1 LLFFPLEHRK
11 WDAGNPV
18 APIALRRRWRVPYAP
33 DARIEQAVMNE
44 AVATAQRQVA
54 LGELPR
60 WDLSDLYPGPDSEA
74 LQHDLAQLADDA
86 EAFRDRYQ
94 GRLADLSGGA
104 LGAAVETYERLQE
117 TSGRI
122 MSSASLVHAGDLAD
136 SEIGRFFQTMQER
149 INAVSTTLLFFTLE
163 LNRLEDSVLEEKEAD
178 PALAHYHPWL
188 RDTRAFRPHQLSD
201 EVEKLLHEKYVAGRA
216 AWTRLFDETIADL
229 RFPIRGRE
237 LTEAEALDLL
247 SDRDPEVRR
256 ESALVI
262 GDVLGKN
269 ARTFGLITNTLAK
282 DKEIEDRWRRF
293 ARPISSR
300 NLANFVEDEVVD
312 ALITA
317 VRKAYPRLS
326 HRYYRLKAG
335 WFGVE
340 TLPFWDRNA
349 PLPEDE
355 DRLIPWR
362 EAESIVLSAYRTFSP
377 ELAAIGGRFFA
388 GGWIDAPVRPGKAS
402 GAFAHPTVPNAH
414 PYLLLNYQGRVRD
427 VMTLAHELGHGVHQV
442 LAARQGYLMAD
453 TPLTL
458 AETASVFGEMLTFR
472 ALLARETDT
481 KRRKIMLAAKVEDML
496 NTVVRQIAFA
506 TFEIR
511 VHDERREAE
520 LTPDRIAEVWL
531 DVQRESLGSALCLDE
546 PYRHYWSYIPHFIH
560 TPFYVYAYAFG
571 DCLVNSLYAAYENA
585 HQGFAERYLEL
596 LRAGGTLRHRELL
609 APFGLDAADPA
620 FWSKGLSVIAGF
632 IDELQQLG

>member
-1 LLFFPLEHRK
+1 MPGMR
-11 WDAGNPV
+11 
-18 APIALRRRWRVPYAP
+18 
-33 DARIEQAVMNE
+33 RIENADMSQHAAAE
-44 AVATAQRQVA
+44 PAAGERQEA

-60 WDLSDLYPGPDSEA
+60 WDLSDLYPGSDSET
-74 LQHDLAQLADDA
+74 LKRDLALLADDA
-86 EAFRDRYQ
+86 EAFRERYQ
-94 GRLADLSGGA
+94 GRLADLSGAA

-117 TSGRI
+117 ASGRI
-122 MSSASLVHAGDLAD
+122 MSYASLVHAGDLAD
-136 SEIGRFFQTMQER
+136 PEIGRFFQTMQER

-163 LNRLEDSVLEEKEAD
+163 LNRLEDAALEEKEAD
-178 PALAHYHPWL
+178 PALAHYRPWL

-201 EVEKLLHEKYVAGRA
+201 EIEKLLHEKYVAGRA

-229 RFPIRGRE
+229 RFPIRGQE
-237 LTEAEALDLL
+237 LTEAEAFDLL

-256 ESALVI
+256 EAALVI
-262 GDVLGKN
+262 GDVLGRN
-269 ARTFGLITNTLAK
+269 AWTFALITNTLAK

-293 ARPISSR
+293 VRPISSR

-317 VRKAYPRLS
+317 VREAYPLLS
-326 HRYYRLKAG
+326 HRYYQLKAG
-335 WFGVE
+335 WFGVDA
-340 TLPFWDRNA
+340 LPFWDRNA

-355 DRLIPWR
+355 DRLIPWP
-362 EAESIVLSAYRTFSP
+362 EAESIVLSSYRAFSP
-377 ELAAIGGRFFA
+377 ELAAIGGRFFV
-388 GGWIDAPVRPGKAS
+388 GRWIDAPVRPGKAS
-402 GAFAHPTVPNAH
+402 GAFAHPTVPSAH

-442 LAARQGYLMAD
+442 LAAARQGYLMAD

-472 ALLARETDT
+472 ALLAGETDP
-481 KRRKIMLAAKVEDML
+481 KRRKIMLAGKVEDML
-496 NTVVRQIAFA
+496 NTVVRQIALV
-506 TFEIR
+506 TFEIK

-520 LTPDRIAEVWL
+520 LVPDRLAEIWL
-531 DVQRESLGSALCLDE
+531 DVQRESLGPALRLDD
-546 PYRHYWSYIPHFIH
+546 PYRHYWSYIPHFVH

-571 DCLVNSLYAAYENA
+571 DCLVNSLYAVYEIA

-632 IDELQQLG
+632 IDELERLG